1 MTSTTDKPPL
11 SFALDNPTS
20 SRTFSRASL
29 SSASSL
35 AFVRDYTA
43 FSLHRS
49 HMELLLTFNSHLDS
63 FTINA
68 VAQDD
73 FSDVQVPDAPSQPPH
88 TPNAGVEKP
97 TTEALLQRQRQHT
110 KNTV

>member
-1 MTSTTDKPPL
+1 M
-11 SFALDNPTS
+11 SFLQPAYLYYRPD
-20 SRTFSRASL
+20 A
-29 SSASSL
+29 
-35 AFVRDYTA
+35 
-43 FSLHRS
+43 
-49 HMELLLTFNSHLDS
+49 

-73 FSDVQVPDAPSQPPH
+73 FSDVQVPDAPAQPPH

-97 TTEALLQRQRQHT
+97 TTEALLQQQRQNT